1 MDSKSHTLP
10 KPLIR
15 RQINLGTY
23 YSWEFLFVAI
33 VQLLFIFVHCISE
46 QQASHWRIIRRL
58 VDNQLTVRPVQLF
71 VSCLLKHY
79 ALVAEL
85 AFLLC
90 PNRFSGLPTTRPSWP
105 PAAPTGG
112 STCGTSARSERSSRR
127 RTPRTVLQSCWS
139 VLTVVMFILP
149 SLSATLGCQV
159 TAYPVPLSRQF
170 IHGGHTAKISDFSW
184 NPNEPWVICSV
195 SEDNIMQVWQM
206 VRALWDNGM
215 LYLLLH
221 NCILFSLQLL
231 CCCLRLKTS
240 TMTRTLK
247 VLYIQKCKREL
258 NLLLIWFL
266 KNWFML
272 WFQVSKECSLFK
284 TEVGQQWFC
293 RTEEPHQNADH
304 FVKY

>member
-15 RQINLGTY
+15 RHINLRTY
-23 YSWEFLFVAI
+23 YSWEFLFIAI
-33 VQLLFIFVHCISE
+33 VQLLFVFVHCISE

-58 VDNQLTVRPVQLF
+58 VDNWLTVRPVQLF

-79 ALVAEL
+79 TLVAEL

-149 SLSATLGCQV
+149 SLSTTLLAV
-159 TAYPVPLSRQF
+159 KWPLIPFCYLVSSSTVDTQPRSR
-170 IHGGHTAKISDFSW
+170 
-184 NPNEPWVICSV
+184 
-195 SEDNIMQVWQM
+195 
-206 VRALWDNGM
+206 
-215 LYLLLH
+215 
-221 NCILFSLQLL
+221 
-231 CCCLRLKTS
+231 TS
-240 TMTRTLK
+240 RGTPTSRGSSAPCRRTTSC
-247 VLYIQKCKREL
+247 KCGR
-258 NLLLIWFL
+258 W
-266 KNWFML
+266 
-272 WFQVSKECSLFK
+272 
-284 TEVGQQWFC
+284 
-293 RTEEPHQNADH
+293 
-304 FVKY
+304 